1 MTNYWKNLVVSPEI
15 KRWLFFFK
23 KVSSRGLDCSMD
35 NDLQI
40 FWSKALK
47 QLLKIEKIFL
57 IKKSR
62 KHYPQ
67 VVLPYTQRSILTK
80 LRKLHWK
87 NAKRFSVKLR
97 QKHRELGLYQRRF
110 PPIKDSNTN
119 KAVLTTFFSQQ
130 MSKLSFSGWN
140 QTKNRVN

>member
-47 QLLKIEKIFL
+47 QLLKIENIFL

-87 NAKRFSVKLR
+87 NAKRCSVKLR
-97 QKHRELGLYQRRF
+97 QKHRELGLYQSRF

-130 MSKLSFSGWN
+130 MSKLSFSG
-140 QTKNRVN
+140 

>member
-35 NDLQI
+35 NDLQV

-47 QLLKIEKIFL
+47 QLLKIEKSFL
-57 IKKSR
+57 IKRSR
-62 KHYPQ
+62 KHYRQIAP
-67 VVLPYTQRSILTK
+67 PYTQRSILTN
-80 LRKLHWK
+80 LRKLHRK
-87 NAKRFSVKLR
+87 NAERFSLKLR

-119 KAVLTTFFSQQ
+119 KAVLTTFFFQQ
-130 MSKLSFSGWN
+130 MSKLSPVETRQKIG
-140 QTKNRVN
+140 